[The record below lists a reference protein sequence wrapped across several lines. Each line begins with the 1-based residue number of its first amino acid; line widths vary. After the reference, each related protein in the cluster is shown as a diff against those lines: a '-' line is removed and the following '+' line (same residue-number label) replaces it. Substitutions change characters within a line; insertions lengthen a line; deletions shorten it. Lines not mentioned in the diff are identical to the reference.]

1 VRLTDLPRTTS
12 FRLAL
17 LFLLLFGA
25 ASLLLFGFL
34 YRETNGYL
42 MSMADDWLR
51 REQVGFAQMDEA
63 SFLDRLRA
71 HVIADSGAERPFSLF
86 DASGHWI
93 AGNRL
98 DVLPS
103 LVVSA
108 PLDRPFDFTV
118 AEYGQKLAYRGM
130 VHREQ
135 LGNLLLIAQSA
146 SGASRFDAVLIHALL
161 VGGLVTGF
169 LGLLGATIAGADAV
183 RRIDAVTDATQRIVA
198 GDLSRRLP
206 VHGRTGDL
214 DRLAHVINGML
225 DEIERLIQEVKGVCD
240 SIAHD
245 LRTPLTRLLAGLERA
260 RRRARSTEDFATAIE
275 DASIETRSVL
285 RTFSAMLRISEVESG
300 ARRVGFTSVDLARVV
315 TDVAEF
321 YEPLAD
327 EKGVSLVWRPDGI
340 AATLPGDPSLL
351 FEAVGNLIDNA
362 IKFTPS
368 GGRIE
373 VRLLSDNGCIGVT
386 VSDTGP
392 GIPSEERDAV
402 SRRFYRL
409 EQSRNTPGTGLGL
422 ALVSAVAR
430 LHGMDL
436 VITDAAPGCRITL
449 VRTISESPD
458 DRIQVPRG

>member
-1 VRLTDLPRTTS
+1 MRLTDLPRTTS

-25 ASLLLFGFL
+25 ASLVLFGFL

-42 MSMADDWLR
+42 MRMADDWLR
-51 REQVGFAQMDEA
+51 REQVGFAQMEEA
-63 SFLDRLRA
+63 AFFDRLRA
-71 HVIADSGAERPFSLF
+71 HVIADSAVERPFTLF

-93 AGNRL
+93 AGNHL
-98 DVLPS
+98 DVSPRL
-103 LVVSA
+103 LVSA
-108 PLDRPFDFTV
+108 PSDRPFNFAVTDN
-118 AEYGQKLAYRGM
+118 GQSLAYRGM
-130 VHREQ
+130 VHRGPS
-135 LGNLLLIAQSA
+135 GNLLLIAQSV
-146 SGASRFDAVLIHALL
+146 SGANQFDAVLIHALL
-161 VGGLVTGF
+161 VGGLVTGC
-169 LGLLGATIAGADAV
+169 LGLFGAAVAGADAV

-225 DEIERLIQEVKGVCD
+225 DEIERLIHEVKGVCD
-240 SIAHD
+240 NIAHD

-260 RRRARSTEDFATAIE
+260 HRRACTREAFATAVE
-275 DASIETRSVL
+275 DAIVETRAVL

-300 ARRVGFTSVDLARVV
+300 ARRIGFTSVDLAQVV

-327 EKGVSLVWRPDGI
+327 EKGVSLDWRPDG
-340 AATLPGDPSLL
+340 AAVTLAGDPSLL
-351 FEAVGNLIDNA
+351 FEAIGNLVDNA

-368 GGRIE
+368 CGH
-373 VRLLSDNGCIGVT
+373 VTLCTLSDPDRIGVE

-392 GIPSEERDAV
+392 GIPSEERNAV

-409 EQSRNTPGTGLGL
+409 EQSRSAPGSGLGL
-422 ALVSAVAR
+422 ALVAAIAR
-430 LHGMDL
+430 LHGMQL
-436 VITDAAPGCRITL
+436 LIADATPGCRITL
-449 VRTISESPD
+449 ARSADEPPGEAART
-458 DRIQVPRG
+458 

>member
-42 MSMADDWLR
+42 MRMADDWLH

-63 SFLDRLRA
+63 GFLDRLRA
-71 HVIADSGAERPFSLF
+71 HVIADSAVERPFSLF
-86 DASGHWI
+86 DASGHLI

-98 DVLPS
+98 DLSPS

-108 PLDRPFDFTV
+108 PLDRPIEFTV
-118 AEYGQKLAYRGM
+118 AANGQTTNYRGM
-130 VHREQ
+130 IHRGP

-146 SGASRFDAVLIHALL
+146 GDADRFDAVLIHAML
-161 VGGLVTGF
+161 VGGAVTGL
-169 LGLLGATIAGADAV
+169 LGLLGAAIAGADAV
-183 RRIDAVTDATQRIVA
+183 RRIDAVTHATQRIVA
-198 GDLSRRLP
+198 GDLSQRLP
-206 VHGRTGDL
+206 VRGQTGDL

-245 LRTPLTRLLAGLERA
+245 LRTPLTRLLAGLERT
-260 RRRARSTEDFATAIE
+260 RRRAQSNEDFATAIE

-285 RTFSAMLRISEVESG
+285 RTFAAMLRISEVESV
-300 ARRVGFTSVDLARVV
+300 ARRAGFTAVDLAQVV
-315 TDVAEF
+315 TDVVEF

-327 EKGVSLVWRPDGI
+327 EKGISLVWQPDDT
-340 AATLPGDPSLL
+340 AVTLAGDPSLL
-351 FEAVGNLIDNA
+351 FEAMGNLIDNA

-368 GGRIE
+368 GGRIG
-373 VRLLSDNGCIGVT
+373 VRIVSDPGRIGVEF
-386 VSDTGP
+386 SDTGP

-409 EQSRNTPGTGLGL
+409 EQSRNAPGTGLGL
-422 ALVSAVAR
+422 ALVAAVAR

-436 VITDAAPGCRITL
+436 VITDASPGCRITL
-449 VRTISESPD
+449 VRTIDGSSATK
-458 DRIQVPRG
+458 

>member
-1 VRLTDLPRTTS
+1 MRLTDLPRTTS

-42 MSMADDWLR
+42 MRMANDWLS
-51 REQVGFAQMDEA
+51 REQLGFAQMDEA
-63 SFLDRLRA
+63 GFLDRLRA
-71 HVIADSGAERPFSLF
+71 HVVADSAVERPFSLF

-98 DVLPS
+98 DVSPS
-103 LVVSA
+103 LVVSV

-118 AEYGQKLAYRGM
+118 VGNGQTLDYRGM
-130 VHREQ
+130 IHRGPW
-135 LGNLLLIAQSA
+135 GNLLLIAQSA
-146 SGASRFDAVLIHALL
+146 SEADRFDAVLIHALF

-169 LGLLGATIAGADAV
+169 LGLFGAAIAGADAV
-183 RRIDAVTDATQRIVA
+183 RRIDAVTDTTQRIVA
-198 GDLSRRLP
+198 GDLSQRLP

-260 RRRARSTEDFATAIE
+260 RRRAQSTDDFATAVE
-275 DASIETRSVL
+275 DASIETRAVL
-285 RTFSAMLRISEVESG
+285 QTFSAMLRISEVKSG
-300 ARRVGFTSVDLARVV
+300 ARRVGFTSVDLAQVV
-315 TDVAEF
+315 TDVVEF

-327 EKGVSLVWRPDGI
+327 EKGISLVWQPDGI
-340 AATLPGDPSLL
+340 TATLPGDSSLL

-368 GGRIE
+368 GGHIE
-373 VRLLSDNGCIGVT
+373 VRILSDPRVGVE
-386 VSDTGP
+386 VRDTGP

-402 SRRFYRL
+402 LRRFYRL
-409 EQSRNTPGTGLGL
+409 EQSRNAPGSGLGL

-436 VITDAAPGCRITL
+436 VITDANPGCRITL
-449 VRTISESPD
+449 VRTTSEPSE
-458 DRIQVPRG
+458 